1 MKILVLGSSGMLGYS
16 LFKNLSDK
24 SNLDIYGTIRNK
36 ERYKDKFTKNEFNK
50 ILELD
55 VLEQANEIKEVISHI
70 NPNYVINCIG
80 AISQKE
86 NEDKNLIYLNSFFP
100 HVLKENCDASSVKL
114 VHFSTDCVFSGEK
127 GNYSEVDFSD
137 AYDLYGKSKYLG
149 EILSTNHLTIRTSII
164 GHELISNLSL
174 VDWFLNEKGSVK
186 GYTNAIFTGFP
197 CVYISEILN
206 NYIFTNNKLGGLV
219 HLAAKPINKYDLL
232 SNIAKIYKKDI
243 EVKKYEDYYSNKS
256 LNSTKFNTLTG
267 FNPPE
272 WSLLIPLMHE
282 EYCKNYKN

>member
-36 ERYKDKFTKNEFNK
+36 EKYKDRFTKNEFNK

-86 NEDKNLIYLNSFFP
+86 SEDKNLIYLNSFFP

-114 VHFSTDCVFSGEK
+114 IHFSTDCVFNGKK
-127 GNYSEVDFSD
+127 GNYSELDLAD
-137 AYDLYGKSKYLG
+137 AHDLYGRSKYLG
-149 EILSTNHLTIRTSII
+149 EVKSKNHLTIRTSII
-164 GHELISNLSL
+164 GHELSSNMSL
-174 VDWFLNEKGSVK
+174 VNWFLNEKEKVR
-186 GYTNAIFTGFP
+186 GYKNAVFSGFP
-197 CVYISEILN
+197 CVYISEILST
-206 NYIFTNNKLGGLV
+206 YIFNNRDLGGV
-219 HLAAKPINKYDLL
+219 MHIAANPINKYDLL
-232 SNIAKIYKKDI
+232 SKIAKVYKKNI
-243 EVKKYEDYYSNKS
+243 EIEEYEDYKSDKS
-256 LNSTKFNTLTG
+256 LNSSKFNKMVK
-267 FNPPE
+267 FSPPE
-272 WSLLIPLMHE
+272 WDKLILLMNE
-282 EYCKNYKN
+282 EYRNNFIK